1 MFRSAGYLALEY
13 ATLFYI
19 IFEYMCMDAIQLP
32 KSWNVDQIIEKIV
45 EVPKVQVYTQ
55 DNVVIQERIKE
66 VETIREKIVPVK
78 ETVIQR
84 IPVQQIIEKIV

>member
-32 KSWNVDQIIEKIV
+32 KSWNVDQIIEDLD
-45 EVPKVQVYTQ
+45 QHGF
-55 DNVVIQERIKE
+55 
-66 VETIREKIVPVK
+66 
-78 ETVIQR
+78 TVIDHAY
-84 IPVQQIIEKIV
+84 PPN